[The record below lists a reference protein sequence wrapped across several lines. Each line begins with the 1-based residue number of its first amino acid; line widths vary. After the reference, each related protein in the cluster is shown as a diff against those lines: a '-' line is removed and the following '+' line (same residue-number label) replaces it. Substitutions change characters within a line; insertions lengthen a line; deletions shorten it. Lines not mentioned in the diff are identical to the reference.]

1 MPGRRFILAPALELD
16 ELAEYHRDIEA
27 SLRLYFSPSAPAFAE
42 RFAGRSS
49 QEVKEKLT
57 LRLDESDVRSTFAA
71 LTSLEAHF
79 RIDFDYRCWRR
90 KKDRLS
96 VYFREV
102 EKNRKGKVRLDEDIL
117 EGWRTHYTTQP
128 ADLISELRGA
138 FKFRNWLAHGRYW
151 TPKLGRK
158 YDFAYVQLIGES
170 IVSRFPFVA

>member
-71 LTSLEAHF
+71 LTSLEAPF
-79 RIDFDYRCWRR
+79 PNRF
-90 KKDRLS
+90 RLS
-96 VYFREV
+96 MLATEEGSPVGLFSRGGE
-102 EKNRKGKVRLDEDIL
+102 EPKRKG
-117 EGWRTHYTTQP
+117 
-128 ADLISELRGA
+128 S
-138 FKFRNWLAHGRYW
+138 
-151 TPKLGRK
+151 LG
-158 YDFAYVQLIGES
+158 
-170 IVSRFPFVA
+170 